1 MKQYQNLGIYRA
13 LVNKSVTKV
22 WDDNN
27 NQDGIRPA
35 EIKVQLYANGTP
47 VGNETVLNEG
57 NAWSHTFTDLPQ
69 FEGGTEIVY
78 SVKEVDVPKD
88 YTDNVETGTDGNFTL
103 TNSHTPATVEKSVT
117 KVWDDNN
124 NQDGIR
130 PAEIKVQLYANGTPV
145 GNETVL
151 NEDNA
156 WTYTFTE
163 LPQFENSK
171 EIEYT
176 VKEINIPNGYT
187 NHITIDENGNIVVT
201 NTHVSATVYPP
212 DDSSHNNMHTANTGD
227 ASNNFIWVLML
238 VVSVSGM
245 VSILFVKRNRNR

>member
-1 MKQYQNLGIYRA
+1 MLFR
-13 LVNKSVTKV
+13 S
-22 WDDNN
+22 
-27 NQDGIRPA
+27 
-35 EIKVQLYANGTP
+35 
-47 VGNETVLNEG
+47 
-57 NAWSHTFTDLPQ
+57 
-69 FEGGTEIVY
+69 
-78 SVKEVDVPKD
+78 
-88 YTDNVETGTDGNFTL
+88 
-103 TNSHTPATVEKSVT
+103 

-212 DDSSHNNMHTANTGD
+212 DDSFHNNMHTANTGD

-238 VVSVSGM
+238 VASVSGA

>member
-1 MKQYQNLGIYRA
+1 M
-13 LVNKSVTKV
+13 TKV

-27 NQDGIRPA
+27 NQDGIRPT

-47 VGNETVLNEG
+47 VGNETVLNED

-69 FEGGTEIVY
+69 FENGKEIAY

-88 YTDNVETGTDGNFTL
+88 YTDNVEIGTDGNFTL

-130 PAEIKVQLYANGTPV
+130 PTEIKVQLYANGTPV

-156 WTYTFTE
+156 WSYTFTE

-201 NTHVSATVYPP
+201 NTHVPTTVYPP